1 VSPEADSVR
10 VRVDEHV
17 LKLSNLHKVLYPA
30 TGTTK
35 GEVLDYYA
43 RAASVMLRHIGRRPV
58 TRKRWPDGVE
68 SEPFFEKT
76 VPRGTPAWV
85 TTVTIATPGSSRGRD
100 SVTFPLVEDLATLTW
115 LVNLAALEMHVP
127 QWEVGPRGA
136 VRMPDRLVVD
146 LDPGAP
152 AGLRECAE
160 LALLVRDRLAEDG
173 LETFPVTSG
182 SKGLQLY
189 APVSGRQDA
198 DVLRRYAK
206 RVAEELTR
214 KHPRLVLAVMTKA
227 ARPGKVLLDWSQNHA
242 AKTTIC
248 PYSMRGR
255 AHPDVAAPRTW
266 DEIEDVDDLAQLPFT
281 SVLER
286 IQRDGDLAAGL
297 FTAGPRVPAST

>member
-1 VSPEADSVR
+1 MSPEADTVR
-10 VRVDEHV
+10 VRIDDHV

-43 RAASVMLRHIGRRPV
+43 RIGPVLLRHLGRRPV

-68 SEPFFEKT
+68 SEPFFEKN
-76 VPRGTPAWV
+76 VPRGTPDWV
-85 TTVTIATPGSSRGRD
+85 DTVTIATPGSARGRD
-100 SVTFPLVEDLATLTW
+100 SATFPLVQDLATLTW
-115 LVNLAALEMHVP
+115 LVNLAALELHVP
-127 QWEVGPRGA
+127 QWQVGPRGA

-160 LALLVRDRLAEDG
+160 LALLVRARLAEDG

-198 DVLRRYAK
+198 GVLRGYAK
-206 RVAEELTR
+206 RIAEELTGQ
-214 KHPRLVLAVMTKA
+214 HPRLALAVMTKA
-227 ARPGKVLLDWSQNHA
+227 ARSGKVLLDWSQNHA

-255 AHPDVAAPRTW
+255 AHPNVAAPRTW
-266 DEIEDVDDLAQLPFT
+266 DEIADVDTLRQL
-281 SVLER
+281 SYREVLDR
-286 IQRDGDLAAGL
+286 VDAHGDLVSTL
-297 FTAGPRVPAST
+297 LRTGPRVPTA

>member
-68 SEPFFEKT
+68 KPSFFEKDVSRHAPSWIRT
-76 VPRGTPAWV
+76 ERVGTPGGRSEHADFPFIESAQGLAW
-85 TTVTIATPGSSRGRD
+85 A
-100 SVTFPLVEDLATLTW
+100 A
-115 LVNLAALEMHVP
+115 NLAALGLHVP

>member
-1 VSPEADSVR
+1 VSPEPDSVR
-10 VRVDEHV
+10 VRVEDHV

-43 RAASVMLRHIGRRPV
+43 RVAPVMLRHLARRPV

-68 SEPFFEKT
+68 SDPFFEKN
-76 VPRGTPAWV
+76 VPRGTPEWV
-85 TTVTIATPGSSRGRD
+85 RTVVIATPGSSRGRE
-100 SVTFPLVEDLATLTW
+100 SVTFPLVSDLATLTW

-127 QWEVGPRGA
+127 QWQVGPRGA
-136 VRMPDRLVVD
+136 VRMPDRLVID

-173 LETFPVTSG
+173 LRALPVTSG

-189 APVSGRQDA
+189 AAVSGRQDA
-198 DVLRRYAK
+198 DILRGYAK
-206 RVAEELTR
+206 RLAEELTR
-214 KHPRLVLAVMTKA
+214 AHPRLVLAIMTRA
-227 ARPGKVLLDWSQNHA
+227 ARPGKILLDWSQNHA

-255 AHPDVAAPRTW
+255 EHPDVAAPRSW
-266 DEIEDVDDLAQLPFT
+266 DEIEDNANLRQL
-281 SVLER
+281 SYSEVLDR
-286 IQRDGDLAAGL
+286 LDRSGDLAEAL
-297 FTAGPRVPAST
+297 FTTGPRVPTS

>member
-1 VSPEADSVR
+1 VNHEPNSVR
-10 VRVDEHV
+10 VRVDDHV

-43 RAASVMLRHIGRRPV
+43 RVAPLILRHIGRRPV
-58 TRKRWPDGVE
+58 TRKRWPDGVA
-68 SEPFFEKT
+68 SEPFFEKN
-76 VPRGTPAWV
+76 VPRGTPDWV
-85 TTVTIATPGSSRGRD
+85 PTVTIATPGSSRGRET
-100 SVTFPLVEDLATLTW
+100 VTFPIVEELATLTW
-115 LVNLAALEMHVP
+115 LVNLAALEIHVP
-127 QWEVGPRGA
+127 QWQVGPRGA

-160 LALLVRDRLAEDG
+160 LALLVRDRLAHDG
-173 LETFPVTSG
+173 LRAVPVTSG

-189 APVSGRQDA
+189 AAVSGRQDA
-198 DVLRRYAK
+198 DVLRGYAK
-206 RVAEELTR
+206 RLAEELTR
-214 KHPRLVLAVMTKA
+214 KHPRLVLAIMTRA

-255 AHPDVAAPRTW
+255 EHPNVAAPRTW
-266 DEIEDVDDLAQLPFT
+266 DEIEDIDNLRQL
-281 SVLER
+281 SYSQVLER
-286 IQRDGDLAAGL
+286 LDRNGDLADAL
-297 FTAGPRVPAST
+297 FTTGPRVPAS

>member
-1 VSPEADSVR
+1 MSPEPDSVR
-10 VRVDEHV
+10 VRVDDHV

-43 RAASVMLRHIGRRPV
+43 RVAPLILRHIGRRPV
-58 TRKRWPDGVE
+58 TRKRWPDGVA
-68 SEPFFEKT
+68 SEPFFEKN
-76 VPRGTPAWV
+76 VPRGTPDWV
-85 TTVTIATPGSSRGRD
+85 PTVTIATPGSSQGRD

-115 LVNLAALEMHVP
+115 LVNLAALELHVP
-127 QWEVGPRGA
+127 QWQVGPRGA

-160 LALLVRDRLAEDG
+160 LALLVRDRLAQDG
-173 LETFPVTSG
+173 LRAVPVTSG

-189 APVSGRQDA
+189 AAVSGRQDA
-198 DVLRRYAK
+198 DMLRRYAK
-206 RVAEELTR
+206 RLAEELTR
-214 KHPRLVLAVMTKA
+214 QHPRLVLAIMTRA

-255 AHPDVAAPRTW
+255 EHPNVAAPRAW
-266 DEIEDVDDLAQLPFT
+266 HEIEDMDRLRQL
-281 SVLER
+281 SYSEVLDR
-286 IQRDGDLAAGL
+286 LDGNGDLAEEL
-297 FTAGPRVPAST
+297 FTPGPRVPAT

>member
-1 VSPEADSVR
+1 VSPDPDTVR
-10 VRVDEHV
+10 VRVDDRV

-43 RAASVMLRHIGRRPV
+43 RVAPVILRHIGRRPV
-58 TRKRWPDGVE
+58 TRKRWPDGVR
-68 SEPFFEKT
+68 SEPFFEKN
-76 VPRGTPAWV
+76 VPRGTPEWV
-85 TTVTIATPGSSRGRD
+85 PTVTIATPGSSRGRE

-115 LVNLAALEMHVP
+115 LVNLAALEIHVP
-127 QWEVGPRGA
+127 QWQVGPRGA

-160 LALLVRDRLAEDG
+160 LAVLVRDRLAEDG
-173 LETFPVTSG
+173 LRAVPVTSG

-189 APVSGRQDA
+189 AAVSGRQDA

-206 RVAEELTR
+206 RLAEELT
-214 KHPRLVLAVMTKA
+214 KAHPHLVLAVMTRS
-227 ARPGKVLLDWSQNHA
+227 ARGGKVLLDWSQNHA

-248 PYSMRGR
+248 PYSLRGR
-255 AHPDVAAPRTW
+255 EHPDVAAPRTW
-266 DEIEDVDDLAQLPFT
+266 DEIEDVENLRQLSYSQVLDRLDD
-281 SVLER
+281 S
-286 IQRDGDLAAGL
+286 GDLADAL
-297 FTAGPRVPAST
+297 FSTGPRVPTG

>member
-1 VSPEADSVR
+1 MSPDPDTVR
-10 VRVDEHV
+10 VKVDDHV

-43 RAASVMLRHIGRRPV
+43 RVAPVMLPHVGRRPV

-68 SEPFFEKT
+68 SEPFFEKN
-76 VPRGTPAWV
+76 VPRGTPDWV
-85 TTVTIATPGSSRGRD
+85 QTVTIATPGSSRGRE

-115 LVNLAALEMHVP
+115 LVNLASLEIHVP
-127 QWEVGPRGA
+127 QWQVGPRGA
-136 VRMPDRLVVD
+136 VRRPDRLVVD

-173 LETFPVTSG
+173 LEAVPVTSG

-189 APVSGRQDA
+189 AAVSGKQDA
-198 DVLRRYAK
+198 DVMRSYAK
-206 RVAEELTR
+206 RLAEQLT
-214 KHPRLVLAVMTKA
+214 KEHPQLVLAVMTRA

-248 PYSMRGR
+248 PYSLRGR
-255 AHPDVAAPRTW
+255 EHPNVAAPRTW
-266 DEIEDVDDLAQLPFT
+266 EEIEDVDGLRQLSFT
-281 SVLER
+281 EVLDR
-286 IQRDGDLAAGL
+286 IDQHGDLASTL
-297 FTAGPRVPAST
+297 FTTGPRVPTS

>member
-1 VSPEADSVR
+1 VGD
-10 VRVDEHV
+10 HV

-43 RAASVMLRHIGRRPV
+43 RVAPVMLPHLGRRPV

-68 SEPFFEKT
+68 SEPFFEKN
-76 VPRGTPAWV
+76 VPRGTPDWV
-85 TTVTIATPGSSRGRD
+85 DTVTIETPGSSRGRD
-100 SVTFPLVEDLATLTW
+100 RATFPLVHDLATLTW
-115 LVNLAALEMHVP
+115 LVNLAALELHVP
-127 QWEVGPRGA
+127 QWQVGPRGA

-160 LALLVRDRLAEDG
+160 LALLVRERLAEDG

-198 DVLRRYAK
+198 DVLRGYAK

-214 KHPRLVLAVMTKA
+214 RHPRLVLAVMSKA

-266 DEIEDVDDLAQLPFT
+266 DEIEDAGTLRQL
-281 SVLER
+281 SYREVLDRVEAH
-286 IQRDGDLAAGL
+286 GDLVSAL
-297 FTAGPRVPAST
+297 LETGPRVPTG